1 MVCTALTHLC
11 HPAEDRQ
18 CPLSAPMQNRSR
30 FVFVTRRA
38 SAEQSDAVCG
48 MTIERPPAYF
58 ALYFGFRVRSPLEQ
72 PAPLGLPLMGAD
84 ESASHTS
91 TLLVRVLSRMMSDGA
106 ELSNVIACTISRVRS
121 HQAYGN
127 HERDA
132 IAMFFIRYSLV
143 VTNSAI
149 I

>member
-1 MVCTALTHLC
+1 MVCTALMHLC

-30 FVFVTRRA
+30 FVFETRRA

-48 MTIERPPAYF
+48 MTVERPPAYF
-58 ALYFGFRVRSPLEQ
+58 VLYFGLGSVPRWNSPRHI
-72 PAPLGLPLMGAD
+72 GLPLIGAD

-91 TLLVRVLSRMMSDGA
+91 TLLVRVLSLMMSDGA

-121 HQAYGN
+121 HQA
-127 HERDA
+127 
-132 IAMFFIRYSLV
+132 
-143 VTNSAI
+143 
-149 I
+149 